1 MKNRI
6 HYAFTSL
13 ADTVSPFR
21 PSLLVSFL
29 MYTTNIECSP
39 HHFRSVPIQLERH
52 SSTCCHD
59 DVKLEAFFKCHTDDI
74 LAIFWSS
81 SPAQK
86 KHTHTQA
93 RVHKKPVVRVP
104 TRVDNKQLGVFRQPS
119 PFCIVPMA
127 TATHRQHLKPLLSGF
142 YRHTVRSLSLSLS
155 LSRLAQIGIKP
166 SRQAAMAYA
175 K

>member
-86 KHTHTQA
+86 KHTHT
-93 RVHKKPVVRVP
+93 HKRAY
-104 TRVDNKQLGVFRQPS
+104 TRNRWSVYQLVLTISSSACSDNLPHFASSLWQRLHIDNTLSR
-119 PFCIVPMA
+119 FCPASID
-127 TATHRQHLKPLLSGF
+127 T
-142 YRHTVRSLSLSLS
+142 RSVLSLSLS
-155 LSRLAQIGIKP
+155 VSLP
-166 SRQAAMAYA
+166 SRSDWN
-175 K
+175 KTKPTSRNGLC